1 MGAGESGERAREA
14 VIMVAMATVHMSEA
28 EVARDLHAVLERV
41 RQGVEV
47 VIEQDHRAVAV
58 LRASQWGGPGRELSE
73 CIALA
78 KAYEEKLGYA
88 PIADSGFADDVQAGI
103 DSRRDSFEPPAWE

>member
-1 MGAGESGERAREA
+1 MLLGGCEIEAEESGERAGEA
-14 VIMVAMATVHMSEA
+14 VIMEAMATVHMSEA

-58 LRASQWGGPGRELSE
+58 LTASQTGGPGRRLSE

-88 PIADSGFADDVQAGI
+88 PIPDAGCADDVQAGI
-103 DSRRDSFEPPAWE
+103 DLRR